1 MNSDDAS
8 GRIIVFIAGYRYAGK
23 SLILQELERSG
34 YRCVDNLPFALAG
47 DYLGRHRVAG
57 RRHGRK
63 IALSLD
69 EGTLG
74 EEGSTARDLIA
85 FRDRLAAEG
94 DRAVLVFLSA
104 GDTALAER
112 EASAAAR
119 AGCPEE
125 PPADPSRRDAERS
138 RFSGF
143 LEDSDLVLDTSYA
156 APGDLR
162 ERILS
167 LAEGG
172 ISRPRPVVDIASFGF
187 KYGALS
193 GDLVLDARFLPN
205 PYYVAELR
213 PLSGKDPACSDYVL
227 SHPGAQGILEGLG
240 ALIRAMEPS
249 YQRQGRY
256 RLRVRI
262 GCTGGH
268 HRSVALAEALGAVL
282 SGEGYTV
289 SVRHRDLVGQGA
301 RDSGERDG

>member
-1 MNSDDAS
+1 MNSDDGT

-34 YRCVDNLPFALAG
+34 YRCVDNLPFALAA
-47 DYLGRHRVAG
+47 DYLSRHRASG

-69 EGTLG
+69 EGSLG
-74 EEGSTARDLIA
+74 EDGASSSDLLALRDA
-85 FRDRLAAEG
+85 LAEEG
-94 DRAVLVFLSA
+94 DRSVLVFLSA

-119 AGCPEE
+119 SGDS
-125 PPADPSRRDAERS
+125 ADATADASRRDAERA
-138 RFSGF
+138 RLSGF
-143 LEDSDLVLDTSYA
+143 PEASDLVLDTSYA

-162 ERILS
+162 DRILS

-172 ISRPRPVVDIASFGF
+172 LSRPRPVVDIASFGF

-205 PYYVAELR
+205 PYYLAELR

-227 SHPGAQGILEGLG
+227 SHPGATGILEGLS
-240 ALIRAMEPS
+240 ALVRAMEPA

-282 SGEGYTV
+282 SGEGYAV
-289 SVRHRDLVGQGA
+289 SVRHRDLGGQGA
-301 RDSGERDG
+301 GDAGEQVG